1 MKVRNMN
8 NEKLE
13 IIIDGANIFHDDR
26 GIRTF
31 DEDGEKITQSR
42 PERLAAAISFC
53 EGKGWKATAVLKQMS
68 YYIATKLKD
77 SGYVGDMNIVDDLIS
92 KKKIMLISKKKEDIY
107 FINLAIQRNAYIL
120 TRDGF
125 KEEREKYPDLDWED
139 IDNRTLNG
147 YEFLGED
154 FVLPGLPERTADLP
168 IEVSYA
174 DFKELN
180 DKVEFLE
187 NKIQMIEDSQMIQKA
202 SLKGEA
208 AEIPAKDIAI
218 SVVDTTLKGGQEIL
232 MHTLLSEVSRAVL
245 GPKKAI
251 EVKSGKLLR
260 TKLGYSKSKGFLAW
274 IIELSNNK
282 IKHRTKGGKLYIRY
296 G

>member
-1 MKVRNMN
+1 MN

-26 GIRTF
+26 GIRKF

-68 YYIATKLKD
+68 YYISTKLKD
-77 SGYVGDMNIVDDLIS
+77 SEYVGDMNVVDDLIS

-147 YEFLGED
+147 YEFLGGD

-202 SLKGEA
+202 SL
-208 AEIPAKDIAI
+208 
-218 SVVDTTLKGGQEIL
+218 
-232 MHTLLSEVSRAVL
+232 
-245 GPKKAI
+245 
-251 EVKSGKLLR
+251 
-260 TKLGYSKSKGFLAW
+260 
-274 IIELSNNK
+274 
-282 IKHRTKGGKLYIRY
+282 
-296 G
+296 